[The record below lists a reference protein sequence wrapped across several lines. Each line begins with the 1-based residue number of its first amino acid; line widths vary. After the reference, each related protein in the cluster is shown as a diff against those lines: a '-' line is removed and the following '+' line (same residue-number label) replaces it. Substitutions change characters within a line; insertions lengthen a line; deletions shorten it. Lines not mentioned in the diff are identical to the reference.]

1 MQRIEVKLSY
11 AWRVG
16 CALVAGA
23 VLVLFGLT
31 GIVVWYVGDDPG
43 EAPAPN
49 AATTPCSGPFYRT
62 TACTERAFGGSTKYE
77 VTPDATG
84 TWSFTATTTSKAGRG
99 ICLDLERGTYQVA
112 NECSAMDGTTVT
124 ISTKLP
130 AGKYTLEVKDLV
142 PSSVAT
148 RSFTLAVT
156 TSAVPASEKKDARP
170 FPAPILAFVALGA
183 VFLVIPLF
191 LGSEKSRIPRW
202 FDQSGVMMRN
212 GFLLP
217 WSEYRGIRP
226 IIEVHMKTGSRFDVG
241 VELMFARGTAIVKWQ
256 PVVNKDQ
263 VFWVIDQLKAGRNPF
278 FG

>member
-1 MQRIEVKLSY
+1 MQRIDVKLSY

-23 VLVLFGLT
+23 VLVLFGLV

-43 EAPAPN
+43 EAPTPN

-62 TACTERAFGGSTKYE
+62 TACTERAFDGRSSYE
-77 VTPDATG
+77 VTADAAAGWT
-84 TWSFTATTTSKAGRG
+84 FAATTTSTAGRG
-99 ICLDLERGTYQVA
+99 ICLELDREHDFVA
-112 NECSAMDGTTVT
+112 NECSGMDKTTV
-124 ISTKLP
+124 SLSRKLTP
-130 AGKYTLEVKDLV
+130 GKYSINVTDLV
-142 PSSVAT
+142 PSKT
-148 RSFTLAVT
+148 PKRTFTLAVT
-156 TSAVPASEKKDARP
+156 TTAGAPVSKKDERP
-170 FPAPILAFVALGA
+170 FPAPILIFPALGA

-191 LGSEKSRIPRW
+191 LGGEKARIPRW
-202 FDQSGVMMRN
+202 FDANGVMMRN

-263 VFWVIDQLKAGRNPF
+263 VFWLIDQLKAGRNPF